1 MTVDE
6 MKVKYGAEKVL
17 CVYDKKLSSSNMT
30 LEEIIEYYG
39 FTAFRFDV
47 ENNTEIRQIIPYV
60 VVTNGD
66 KVFRTTRI
74 AGDERLVGKQS
85 IGIGGHIDSA
95 DVQMIEK
102 NRIDVAAAIDNCIVR
117 ELNEEINMNWDGC
130 VMNKHE
136 SFVDDSDDVSKVHL
150 CLLYT
155 CDTMDDVT
163 VKETEK
169 LEGSFVT
176 VEELYA
182 DFDKLENWSQI
193 ALKMLFPIT
202 LDKNAVDCATKISK
216 SQERR
221 VAEQTKTLEYRDTV
235 SNVPKKKKNKKSKSV
250 EEQNEI

>member
-6 MKVKYGAEKVL
+6 MKAKYGAEKVL
-17 CVYDKKLSSSNMT
+17 CIYDKKLTSSNMS

-47 ENNTEIRQIIPYV
+47 ENDTNIRQIIPYV

-74 AGDERLVGKQS
+74 AGDERLIGKQS

-95 DVQMIEK
+95 DVQMIER

-130 VMNKHE
+130 VMHDHG

-155 CDTMDDVT
+155 CDTVDDVT

-193 ALKMLFPIT
+193 ALKMLFPVV
-202 LDKNAVDCATKISK
+202 LDKNVVDYATKISK

-221 VAEQTKTLEYRDTV
+221 MTEQIEALEYRDTT
-235 SNVPKKKKNKKSKSV
+235 SNVTKKKRQKKNKNSESV
-250 EEQNEI
+250 EE